1 MEPGTTTITAQGVN
15 EATQETGTAG
25 SLRILIADDERVSRT
40 LMMRVVESWG
50 YQAVEAESGD
60 TAWAILSAPNPPRIA
75 IIDWMMPGIDGVEIC
90 RRLHNRTD
98 APLIYTILLTS
109 KTDEQALVHAL
120 EQGAHDFQTKPAN
133 PGELR
138 ARLLVGRRLVESD
151 DRLNESLARME
162 QMAATDSLT
171 GAANRRH
178 FIQLAEREIYRV
190 QRTHSPLALLVM
202 DIDHF
207 KEINDSHGH
216 VAGDAAL
223 CHLVAVCQL
232 SLRRTDI
239 IARFGGDEF
248 VILLPECDPPTAIH
262 TAERLRETVSSTP
275 VPDKSGPFT
284 MSTTIGVATCPAGSR
299 KPEDLDAL
307 LRLADEALYEAKGAG
322 RNRIATRSLESLALP
337 TTP

>member
-1 MEPGTTTITAQGVN
+1 MDPGSAAAQN
-15 EATQETGTAG
+15 KISETEQVTGDNP
-25 SLRILIADDERVSRT
+25 LRVLVADDDRVSRT

-50 YQAVEAESGD
+50 YQTVEADSGD
-60 TAWAILSAPNPPRIA
+60 AAWALLNQPDPPRIA

-90 RRLHNRTD
+90 RRLHARTD
-98 APLIYTILLTS
+98 TPLIYTVLLTS
-109 KTDEQALVHAL
+109 KADEQALIHAL
-120 EQGAHDFQTKPAN
+120 EQGAHDFQAKPAN

-162 QMAATDSLT
+162 QMAATDELT
-171 GAANRRH
+171 GAANRRN

-190 QRTHSPLALLVM
+190 QRSHSPLALLVL

-207 KEINDSHGH
+207 KTINDTHGH

-262 TAERLRETVSSTP
+262 TAERLREAIHSTP
-275 VPDKSGPFT
+275 VPEKGGPFN
-284 MSTTIGVATCPAGSR
+284 MSVTIGVATCPAGNHQL
-299 KPEDLDAL
+299 EELDDL
-307 LRLADEALYEAKGAG
+307 LRLADEALYEAKDAG
-322 RNRIATRSLESLALP
+322 RNRIATRQLRAN
-337 TTP
+337 